1 MLPTAPDLAHIALV
15 GIGATAVLDAW
26 LWLLQGLGVPDRQL
40 RPDRALG
47 RASGAWPAAARRH
60 RPGCARAA

>member
-26 LWLLQGLGVPDRQL
+26 LWLLLK
-40 RPDRALG
+40 AW
-47 RASGAWPAAARRH
+47 ASRPAAS
-60 RPGCARAA
+60 P